1 MTATPVGPGNLTE
14 EQLRRLAA
22 VGDIGRLLTQAR
34 ELHPSDFSD
43 LLAAL
48 EPELRLRIVQS
59 LPPDVV
65 SEAIAEME
73 EEEHPEELLAALMPE
88 RAADIVE
95 ELDDDDAVDLIAD
108 LPPETAA
115 RILSS
120 VADRADIERLLTYD
134 EESAGGLMTTS
145 VVAIP
150 DRVTAGQA
158 IDEVRRQAETVE
170 DFYQVYCIDERK
182 RLVGIL
188 PLQRMVVSKP
198 DTLVGDLM
206 EPAPAAVTPDLD
218 QEEVARLLARY
229 NVPAVPVVDQ
239 QGRLLGR
246 ITFDDV
252 IDVVEDEQT
261 EDLLK
266 FGGGSGDEQLGGGW
280 GESVRSRLPW
290 LYVNLFTAFLAGAV
304 VYVFQDT
311 IAQLVA
317 LAVWMPIIAG
327 MGGNAGT
334 QALAVTARRIA
345 LGMIPPGKGIRLVSK
360 ELLVGMTNGVAI
372 GVVVACVAALTGPG
386 WGLGL
391 VVMLAMWGNQVL
403 AAAAGAAIPLLLHRL
418 GVDPAVASSVF
429 VTTLTDIAG
438 FLLLLGLAAWV
449 LLPT

>member
-1 MTATPVGPGNLTE
+1 MSVPPVGPGELTE
-14 EQLRRLAA
+14 ERLRRLAA
-22 VGDIGRLLTQAR
+22 VGDIGRLLSQAR

-95 ELDDDDAVDLIAD
+95 ELEDDDAVDLIAD

-120 VADRADIERLLTYD
+120 VADRADIERLLNYD
-134 EESAGGLMTTS
+134 EESAGGLMTTA
-145 VVAIP
+145 VVAVR
-150 DRVTAGQA
+150 DSVSAAEA
-158 IDEVRRQAETVE
+158 IDEVRRQAEAVG
-170 DFYQVYCIDERK
+170 DFYQVYCIDDGK

-188 PLQRMVVSKP
+188 PLQRMVVAKP
-198 DTLVGDLM
+198 QTVVRDLM
-206 EPAPAAVTPDLD
+206 EPAPTAVTPELD

-229 NVPAVPVVDQ
+229 NVPAVPVVDR

-261 EDLLK
+261 EDMLK
-266 FGGGSGDEQLGGGW
+266 FGGGSGDEQLGGSW

-290 LYVNLFTAFLAGAV
+290 LYVNLVTAFLAGAV

-311 IAQLVA
+311 IARLVA

-345 LGMIPPGKGIRLVSK
+345 LGMIPPGRGIRLISK
-360 ELLVGMTNGVAI
+360 EILVGMTNGVAI
-372 GVVVACVAALTGPG
+372 GVVVACVAALIGQG
-386 WGLGL
+386 WGLGA

-403 AAAAGAAIPLLLHRL
+403 AAVAGAAIPLMLDRI
-418 GVDPAVASSVF
+418 GIDPAVASSVF

-438 FLLLLGLAAWV
+438 FLLLLGLARWV
-449 LLPT
+449 LLPG